1 MSTQIDTTTADT
13 TTTGTTTADTTTVT
27 VKDYVDAGGLRT
39 YYEAE
44 GTGDPLVMLHG
55 GFASVNTFA
64 GFTPKFTEHY
74 RVYSPER
81 RGHGRMPDVD
91 GPITYEIMA
100 DDTIA
105 FLDALGIGP
114 AHLVGWS
121 DGANVA
127 MITAMRRPDLVGKLV
142 LIGTGVNINGGK
154 PWARAMTEHFTV
166 DDLPPLLIDEYAALS
181 PDGREHFPVVFAK
194 LARLIIDTPQTLAD
208 LAGITAPT
216 LVMAGDDDV
225 VSVEHEEAMRTAV
238 ADGQLAIVPGA
249 SHGLPLEKPD
259 LVARL
264 ILDFLSDVPSPK
276 LMPGP
281 TS

>member
-1 MSTQIDTTTADT
+1 MSTQTETSAVPV
-13 TTTGTTTADTTTVT
+13 A
-27 VKDYVDAGGLRT
+27 DYVDAAGLQT
-39 YYEAE
+39 YYEVQ
-44 GTGDPLVMLHG
+44 GSGDALVMLHG
-55 GFASVNTFA
+55 GFASVATFA
-64 GFTPKFTEHY
+64 GFTPLVAERY

-127 MITAMRRPDLVGKLV
+127 MITSIRRPDLVGKLV
-142 LIGTGVNINGGK
+142 LIGTGVNISGAK
-154 PWARAMTEHFTV
+154 PWARALTEQLTV
-166 DDLPPLLIDEYAALS
+166 DHLPPMLIDDYAALS
-181 PDGREHFPVVFAK
+181 PDGREHFPVVFDK
-194 LARLIIDTPQTLAD
+194 LSRAIIDTPQTLAD
-208 LAGITAPT
+208 LARITAPT

-225 VSVEHEEAMRTAV
+225 VSVEHEEAMRAAV
-238 ADGQLAIVPGA
+238 QDGQLAIVPGA

-264 ILDFLSDVPSPK
+264 ILDFLSEVPSAK

-281 TS
+281 AA